1 MKGRRREPG
10 SSVNLVSRLP
20 ALGSARPQTDA
31 GRFRRWRTDITDG
44 SLLRNTRFY
53 RLWAGQGIS
62 FVGDAVSMVALV
74 VLVAEIAGSA
84 SAVGGVLIARLLP
97 TLASPFAGVLAD
109 RLDRRAILVAS
120 DLARAILVLG
130 IVFTRDLATIYVLVF
145 LMGLARTF
153 FNPTIRAAFPSVV
166 GEGDLTRANALIGT
180 TFSISETLGP
190 VLGGLLV
197 ASVGVEVAFVLDAAT
212 YLVSAAFLYRI
223 PLPRPHGE
231 DSAGF
236 GRELKAGL
244 AYLAGARLP
253 LALVL
258 GAFLTMLTI
267 NVTVP
272 AEVFLAK
279 ETFEAGNVGYGLL
292 VGLWGGGMIL
302 GSALIAALGDRI
314 SLVPLYLISLFVAA
328 LALAATGLAP
338 AFIFALGAL
347 VVAGAVNGIDDV
359 ATNTILQKRVPDAFL
374 GRVFAVKFL
383 GYGVG
388 EALAFPVGG
397 LVVDAVGPRSTYLY
411 AGAATAVAGSL
422 ILLLVLTAPLGRAR
436 SG

>member
-1 MKGRRREPG
+1 M
-10 SSVNLVSRLP
+10 SRLP

-31 GRFRRWRTDITDG
+31 GRSRWWRTDITDG
-44 SLLRNTRFY
+44 SLLRNARFY

-84 SAVGGVLIARLLP
+84 SAVGGVLVARLLP

-120 DLARAILVLG
+120 DLARAVLVLG

-153 FNPTIRAAFPSVV
+153 FYPTIRAAFPSVV

-180 TFSISETLGP
+180 TFSVSETLGP
-190 VLGGLLV
+190 ALGGLLV
-197 ASVGVEVAFVLDAAT
+197 AFVGVEAAFVLDAGT
-212 YLVSAAFLYRI
+212 YLISAAFLSRI
-223 PLPRPHGE
+223 PLPRPQRGGG
-231 DSAGF
+231 AGF

-244 AYLAGARLP
+244 GYLAGAPVP
-253 LALVL
+253 LALVV

-267 NVTVP
+267 NATVP

-279 ETFEAGNVGYGLL
+279 ETFGAGDVGYGLL
-292 VGLWGGGMIL
+292 VGLWGGGMVL
-302 GSALIAALGDRI
+302 GSALIAALGDRV
-314 SLVPLYLISLFVAA
+314 SLMPLYLFSIFASA
-328 LALAATGLAP
+328 LALAATGLSPTFA
-338 AFIFALGAL
+338 FALGAL
-347 VVAGAVNGIDDV
+347 VAAGIVNGIDDV
-359 ATNTILQKRVPDAFL
+359 ATNTLLQKRVPDAFL

-383 GYGVG
+383 GYGAG

-397 LVVDAVGPRSTYLY
+397 LVVDAIGPRSTYLY
-411 AGAATAVAGSL
+411 AGAATAAAGTLIALL
-422 ILLLVLTAPLGRAR
+422 ILTASLGRGQ
-436 SG
+436 S